1 MSAVQA
7 KAKSKER
14 NASSKVK
21 HKQVVPLRLAV
32 KAGPARP
39 VNAQAKAFYSAP
51 PLQLLNLPVQAKVA
65 IGRTNDPYECEA
77 DSVAN
82 RVVTGQSIT
91 SISTLPPGGLNS
103 RSGAPAQRQEEKDE
117 SVQESA
123 IQKQDDENESVQSM
137 IQRQYDEEGEIA
149 QKAPVIQRQEAETE
163 EETEGEGESVQ
174 TSLIQ
179 RQEETDEPAQTEDVQ
194 RQEDESSEEDAQA
207 DFVQRQEDESSD
219 ENAQTDFV
227 QRQDEGI
234 QEPVQEIP
242 LQLENEDEN
251 VQGRSAGPIGPPASP
266 AMRATAS
273 HAIHNKGA
281 GEPLNSNTRGKLES
295 SMGVDLSE
303 VRVHEDSSARQ
314 AAGGLKARAFT
325 HKNNIWLGHGQSQSD
340 LRLMAHEST
349 HVLQQGGVVRR
360 KPVEEKEE
368 EKRPEEEMAGTE
380 GGVTTTATRRPEVE
394 PYSTEAPPV
403 KQRLEPK
410 SLAPKGTEVVPAAA
424 VPATAEPMMVT
435 KPPGEKEAA
444 EEEKAATEEV
454 AKTEKG
460 FSGEPPETV
469 APAPSGS
476 EAATPQPV
484 AVSEEA
490 PAATTEGPEVAKAP
504 TPEGTKAKSEA
515 KPASEVAKTS
525 EKEPTVTGA
534 EKAAVEEKAA
544 AEPPA
549 PPSPQA
555 DPKFKKVV
563 GRLEMLSKQEKSHEP
578 APKKVAAA
586 RAASVPPEN
595 DRSSRAQ
602 ANQVEVMDQQEAKK
616 PDKDDFLSLLRKA
629 LESIAPKNMEE
640 TEEFKK
646 KGKAGQLKA
655 TLNST
660 VSQKKEDSARD
671 IKSAAQTEPDPKS
684 VDAKEVK
691 AIPAEPPNPGR
702 PNLKSKD
709 VLPEPKKEEE
719 ISVEHN
725 KKKAEQLMAENDIDE
740 EQLERANEPQ
750 FSNALK
756 AKKELDE
763 HADQVP
769 QAYREEEQ
777 GYLDK
782 TKAEVAAEEKST
794 KAAMRAKRNK
804 GKSQVLTK
812 QQEAKKKEEE
822 ERKRVADNIQKM
834 YETTKKNVQDKL
846 NSLDTDVNKLFD
858 DGEKRARE
866 RFESYVDR
874 RMSAYKYDRYISQTG
889 GLVLWGWDKLTGMPD
904 EVNRFYE
911 EGRDQFIKDMDE
923 VLVKIA
929 DTVEKRLKEAKDE
942 IAKGKKKIR
951 EYVDELPKNL
961 QKAGKN
967 AEKNVSSQFDELEE
981 GVDSKKQ
988 ELAQN
993 MARRYQESRK
1003 KLDERI
1009 EELKKANQGLVDAF
1023 IGKIKEIIEILRNF
1037 KNKVMSLMK
1046 QGGDALR
1053 KIVKDPGKFLDNLG
1067 AALKKGFNQFIDNFF
1082 KHLKAAFINWLFGT
1096 MSKAGIEIPTEFSFK
1111 GVFGL
1116 ILQVIGITKDWIRS
1130 RVVKLIGAKNVER
1143 IEKAWSIVST
1153 FISGGIGGL
1162 WEKAKEYLSDLKDK
1176 LFDTIQNWLITQI
1189 VKQAVIWVLSLLNPV
1204 SALLK
1209 IIKMIYDV
1217 VMFFVENIG
1226 RILQLVE
1233 AVIQSTA
1240 KIVAGNIGAAANWIE
1255 SAMSRILP
1263 IIISFL
1269 ARLLG
1274 ISGISNKIS
1283 SFIKGIQKKV
1293 RKVVDKI
1300 LKKIVK
1306 GIKKLLGKGKAAYG
1320 KGKAAVKK
1328 AGKKLKELIF
1338 PKKRFKAGTESH
1350 TVEAK
1355 KSGKKHTIVVRSNTM
1370 TIPQV
1375 IDKARKDPVLK
1386 TDTTFQKTKVKT
1398 LETEYSKWPRMKI
1411 STPKQRKDKSD
1422 KYLEIFQLTTVI
1434 MKKLSNMSK
1443 SLARVSNIKWS
1454 TDTSGR
1460 SKKVEADPLT
1470 AKGPAGGTPG
1480 DKIPGWRTDYTESEY
1495 RLHLLH
1501 HKLHGPGRAFN
1512 LVPGSKK
1519 MNEIMKNVEMP
1530 TLGALGLGR
1539 KKKNTKKQGNVE
1551 LKYTVTVGYGKPPS
1565 PLENTVAKWVKI
1577 DDVTGKDLSSSAKIK
1592 IPGIRTPDNY

>member
-1 MSAVQA
+1 M
-7 KAKSKER
+7 
-14 NASSKVK
+14 
-21 HKQVVPLRLAV
+21 
-32 KAGPARP
+32 
-39 VNAQAKAFYSAP
+39 
-51 PLQLLNLPVQAKVA
+51 
-65 IGRTNDPYECEA
+65 
-77 DSVAN
+77 
-82 RVVTGQSIT
+82 
-91 SISTLPPGGLNS
+91 
-103 RSGAPAQRQEEKDE
+103 
-117 SVQESA
+117 
-123 IQKQDDENESVQSM
+123 
-137 IQRQYDEEGEIA
+137 
-149 QKAPVIQRQEAETE
+149 
-163 EETEGEGESVQ
+163 
-174 TSLIQ
+174 
-179 RQEETDEPAQTEDVQ
+179 
-194 RQEDESSEEDAQA
+194 
-207 DFVQRQEDESSD
+207 
-219 ENAQTDFV
+219 
-227 QRQDEGI
+227 
-234 QEPVQEIP
+234 QEIP

-410 SLAPKGTEVVPAAA
+410 SPAPKGTEVVPAAA

-684 VDAKEVK
+684 VDAKQVK

-1096 MSKAGIEIPTEFSFK
+1096 MSKAGIEIPSEFSFK

-1255 SAMSRILP
+1255 SAMARILP

-1320 KGKAAVKK
+1320 KGKAVVKK
-1328 AGKKLKELIF
+1328 GLEKAKSWLKFLRPQKF
-1338 PKKRFKAGTESH
+1338 SMSGRSH
-1350 TVEAK
+1350 SLSISIM
-1355 KSGKKHTIVVRSNTM
+1355 SGKPKIVMSSSRAEVFVTK
-1370 TIPQV
+1370 
-1375 IDKARKDPVLK
+1375 IDKAKKTTSDESIKASLNAFRSEAMEIQGVLESAQSI
-1386 TDTTFQKTKVKT
+1386 TDTKKQKKEKVR
-1398 LETEYSKWPRMKI
+1398 YSKKI
-1411 STPKQRKDKSD
+1411 KEFTIKIGKFGADNKLDDLIPTQNLEGEGKVGSYSSFGSQRELVADHEPQHKLLERVKKSVKFTRSANTYRLKVFGKNTNIA
-1422 KYLEIFQLTTVI
+1422 KY
-1434 MKKLSNMSK
+1434 
-1443 SLARVSNIKWS
+1443 SLARGITMNMQVSRHGETRTFKSRSSDTLDKARIKMGAD
-1454 TDTSGR
+1454 TDWVIATSGVKPEEAR
-1460 SKKVEADPLT
+1460 KEAQDKV
-1470 AKGPAGGTPG
+1470 K
-1480 DKIPGWRTDYTESEY
+1480 
-1495 RLHLLH
+1495 
-1501 HKLHGPGRAFN
+1501 
-1512 LVPGSKK
+1512 V
-1519 MNEIMKNVEMP
+1519 
-1530 TLGALGLGR
+1530 ALSDALEKDR
-1539 KKKNTKKQGNVE
+1539 QIVE
-1551 LKYTVTVGYGKPPS
+1551 LIYKDK
-1565 PLENTVAKWVKI
+1565 KWKLSDKVK
-1577 DDVTGKDLSSSAKIK
+1577 DRAIK
-1592 IPGIRTPDNY
+1592 ATSIIKSQNKSTWPEAFE